1 MSTRQTATTLVLCL
15 AAVVACGSCSSGPA
29 PAKMGTPQWYW
40 GAARDTFRQGDLAKT
55 QEHLEKLMTTDNP
68 FKRRAATWHL
78 VILAGL
84 AEGHKDLAEAYDAG
98 AGLTK
103 TQAGDFRRVAA
114 DLRRLAR
121 LYSLG
126 LAQEAGR
133 FQKEAAETERV
144 TLDFAFPRGSATE
157 AITLDRLRKG
167 IFPSEGERVTAL
179 QRTIERG
186 VLLETAAVAGAGQ
199 DTAKAAELFKTQPVE
214 APRTVF
220 LYGVASSLYD
230 LTGIFDRKKLNEPDK
245 KKILLDMAASCL
257 QPVAAGSDES
267 LKKKAKELQE
277 RLDKAQKTLGK
288 A

>member
-1 MSTRQTATTLVLCL
+1 MSTRQTAVMLVLCL
-15 AAVVACGSCSSGPA
+15 AAVFACGSCSSGPA
-29 PAKMGTPQWYW
+29 PAKMGTPEWYW

-55 QEHLEKLMTTDNP
+55 QEHLEKLMATDNP
-68 FKRRAATWHL
+68 FKHRAMTWRL

-84 AEGHKDLAEAYDAG
+84 AEGHRDLAEAYDAG

-103 TQAGDFRRVAA
+103 TQPGDFRRVAG

-121 LYSLG
+121 LYALG
-126 LAQEAGR
+126 LAEEVDR
-133 FQKEAAETERV
+133 FHTEMADGERV

-167 IFPSEGERVTAL
+167 IFPSEGERATAL

-186 VLLETAAVAGAGQ
+186 VLLETAAVVGAGQ

-220 LYGVASSLYD
+220 LYGVATSLYD

-245 KKILLDMAASCL
+245 KKILLQMAASCL
-257 QPVAAGSDES
+257 KAAAAGSDET
-267 LKKKAKELQE
+267 LKKKTKELQE
-277 RLDKAQKTLGK
+277 KLDKEQKALGK